1 MESSTSLLDH
11 LGGLD
16 KNNLSNIIQHLGN
29 NEEPEHNYPTSYYF
43 NIEDYISQIPK
54 NDSIFSVISLNIEC
68 LSAKFDKLCAF
79 LQILCDSNIR
89 FSAIVIQETWLPENF
104 DYSFYSIPGYN
115 AIYQGYVCGKK
126 GGLITYVEE
135 KFTISRRNLYTH
147 SRHWEGLFI
156 DIMHDNLSKK
166 IILGNIYRPPRDN
179 NSNKQ
184 IDLFLEPMSSILEDI
199 SKENSNIICIGNMI
213 FKPISLS

>member
-43 NIEDYISQIPK
+43 DIEDYIAQIPK
-54 NDSIFSVISLNIEC
+54 NDSIFSVLSLNIEC

-79 LQILCDSNIR
+79 LQVLSDSNIH
-89 FSAIVIQETWLPENF
+89 FSAIAIQETWIPENF

-126 GGLITYVEE
+126 VV
-135 KFTISRRNLYTH
+135 S
-147 SRHWEGLFI
+147 
-156 DIMHDNLSKK
+156 
-166 IILGNIYRPPRDN
+166 
-179 NSNKQ
+179 
-184 IDLFLEPMSSILEDI
+184 
-199 SKENSNIICIGNMI
+199 
-213 FKPISLS
+213 